1 MFYTIVRLLLL
12 VLLKPLFRIKIYGY
26 ENIPS
31 DGAVIIAANHR
42 SYLDPPLMAIIVRNR
57 QVNSMAKDTL
67 FNYPVFGTI
76 LKMLNAFPVKKG
88 TADKAAIVKSLKILE
103 NNEVL
108 VIFPEGT
115 RYRDGGMGPAYPGV
129 TAIALKTGASVLPV
143 GISGT
148 EKVMPDGAKIPKFPK
163 ITVRIGKP
171 IPVSKVSGADRKA
184 REEELTAHMMNEIG
198 KLIEGV

>member
-1 MFYTIVRLLLL
+1 MFYPIVRFLLL
-12 VLLKPLFRIKIYGY
+12 VLLKPLFRIKMYGY

-42 SYLDPPLMAIIVRNR
+42 SYLDPILMSFIVKNR
-57 QVNSMAKDTL
+57 QINFMAKDSL
-67 FNYPVFGTI
+67 FKYPVFGTI
-76 LKMLNAFPVKKG
+76 IKMLNAFPVKKG
-88 TADKAAIVKSLKILE
+88 TADKAAIVKSLRILE

-115 RYRDGGMGPAYPGV
+115 RYREGGMGPAYPGV
-129 TAIALKTGASVLPV
+129 TTIALKTGATVLPV

-148 EKVMPDGAKIPKFPK
+148 EKVMPDGAKMLRFP
-163 ITVRIGKP
+163 RIVVKVGKP

-184 REEELTAHMMNEIG
+184 QEEELTVRMMNEIG

>member
-1 MFYTIVRLLLL
+1 MFYTIVRFLLL
-12 VLLKPLFRIKIYGY
+12 VVLKTLFRIKIHGY

-31 DGAVIIAANHR
+31 DGALIIAANHR
-42 SYLDPPLMAIIVRNR
+42 SYLDPPLMAIMVRNR
-57 QVNSMAKDTL
+57 QINSMAKDTL
-67 FNYPVFGTI
+67 FGYPVFGTI

-88 TADKAAIVKSLKILE
+88 TADKAAIVKSLRILE

-108 VIFPEGT
+108 TIFPEGT

-129 TAIALKTGASVLPV
+129 MTIALKTGATVLPV

-148 EKVMPDGAKIPKFPK
+148 EKVMPDGAKMPRFPK
-163 ITVRIGKP
+163 IVVKVGKP
-171 IPVSKVSGADRKA
+171 IPVNKVSGADRKVQ
-184 REEELTAHMMNEIG
+184 EEELTGRMMNEIS